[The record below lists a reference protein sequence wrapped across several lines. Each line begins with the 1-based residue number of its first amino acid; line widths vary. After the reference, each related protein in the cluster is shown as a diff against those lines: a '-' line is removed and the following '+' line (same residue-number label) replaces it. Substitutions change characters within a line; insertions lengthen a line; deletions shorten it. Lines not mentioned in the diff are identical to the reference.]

1 MTTAQV
7 LWRLIRTRPWLHLVN
22 VFAWIAVYGAQLGSG
37 WIARLFFDRLSGEAS
52 VGLNVWTLIV
62 LVVVVA
68 AGRIMIDING
78 GWLDIW
84 HRFTMTTIIQRNI
97 LRSLLRRPG
106 AEPLACSQG
115 EALNTIRDDAD
126 VVEWVICRLI
136 DFTCF
141 TVFGALALTILFR
154 IDARVTAMSVFPLLL
169 VLAAARAV
177 GRHVRRFRETSRR
190 SAERVVGLIE
200 ESMDKVQ
207 SVQLACAE
215 NGFERRMAELNDER
229 LRATVR
235 DRLLSQGF
243 NSFFANAGTLST
255 GLILLAASAS
265 LRSGAFT
272 VGDFA
277 LFAAY
282 VASLSRF
289 IAVAGDALMQVR
301 QGGVS
306 IRRMQRLLGPEHE
319 AELVNGDRLHL
330 VGEIPSFADTGQ
342 AGAPLELL
350 ELRDIGCRLGALE
363 CNSTFALRDVT
374 LRLRRGEFVVITGRV
389 GSGKTTLLRALLGLL
404 PLSSG
409 EIRWNGWPIEL
420 PGEFMI
426 PPRCAYTPQVPY
438 LFSETLRDNVLL
450 GLDAEE
456 EDLEEAIYRAV
467 FEQDLTELPEGL
479 ETELGPRGVRLSG
492 GQRQRAAAARMFVR
506 GADLLVVDDLS
517 SALDVET
524 EELLWERTLADS
536 DATVLA
542 VSHRRAALQRADRIV
557 LLDRGEVVATGT
569 LDSLLEASP
578 EMRALWCEQETEE
591 ETEDLQIERRS

>member
-7 LWRLIRTRPWLHLVN
+7 LWRLIRTRPWLHIVN
-22 VFAWIAVYGAQLGSG
+22 VIAWIGVYGAELGTG
-37 WIARLFFDRLSGEAS
+37 WIARLFFDRLSGEAT
-52 VGLNVWTLIV
+52 VGWNVWTLIV

-68 AGRIMIDING
+68 IGRILINING

-84 HRFTMTTIIQRNI
+84 HRFTMTTLVQRNI
-97 LRSLLRRPG
+97 LQSLLRRPG
-106 AEPLACSQG
+106 AEPLARSQG
-115 EALNTIRDDAD
+115 EALNTLRDDAD

-141 TVFGALALTILFR
+141 TAFGALALTILFR

-169 VLAAARAV
+169 VLGAARAV
-177 GRHVRRFRETSRR
+177 GRHVRRFREESRR

-215 NGFERRMAELNDER
+215 DGFARRMGELNEKR
-229 LRATVR
+229 LQATVR
-235 DRLLSQGF
+235 DRLLSQSF

-265 LRSGAFT
+265 LRSGTFT

-277 LFAAY
+277 MFAAY

-306 IRRMQRLLGPEHE
+306 IRRMQELLGKAREDD
-319 AELVNGDRLHL
+319 LVRGDRLHL
-330 VGEIPSFADTGQ
+330 VG
-342 AGAPLELL
+342 PLPRFGTAESKPEPFQSL
-350 ELRDIGCRLGALE
+350 EVCGLGCRLGDPDGE
-363 CNSTFALRDVT
+363 GTFVLADVDLT
-374 LRLRRGEFVVITGRV
+374 LRQGEFVVVTGRI
-389 GSGKTTLLRALLGLL
+389 GSGKTVLLRAILGLL
-404 PLSSG
+404 ATESG
-409 EIRWNGWPIEL
+409 QIRWNGRQVADPS
-420 PGEFMI
+420 EFFV
-426 PPRCAYTPQVPY
+426 PPRCAYTPQVPF

-450 GLDAEE
+450 GL
-456 EDLEEAIYRAV
+456 EADGGRVDQAIQDAV
-467 FEQDLTELPEGL
+467 FERDLSELPDGL
-479 ETELGPRGVRLSG
+479 ETEVGPRGVRLSG

-506 GADLLVVDDLS
+506 RPELLLVDDLS

-524 EELLWERTLADS
+524 ERALWDRTLGNQNR
-536 DATVLA
+536 TVLA
-542 VSHRRAALQRADRIV
+542 VSHRHAALERADRILV
-557 LLDRGEVVATGT
+557 LDQGTVVATGS
-569 LDSLLEASP
+569 LESLLATSP
-578 EMRALWCEQETEE
+578 HMRALWSEE
-591 ETEDLQIERRS
+591 ERPESTERSS